1 MSRDDIINMARAAG
15 FRIDGNEVTESDG
28 YLIQTEL
35 LTDFAALVAAAERE
49 ECVDACRTEEQRS
62 NFGHEGCLAI
72 SNCIVAIEAMRQQ

>member
-35 LTDFAALVAAAERE
+35 LTDFAELAAAAHLLGGPWHEAERLG
-49 ECVDACRTEEQRS
+49 CR
-62 NFGHEGCLAI
+62 
-72 SNCIVAIEAMRQQ
+72 